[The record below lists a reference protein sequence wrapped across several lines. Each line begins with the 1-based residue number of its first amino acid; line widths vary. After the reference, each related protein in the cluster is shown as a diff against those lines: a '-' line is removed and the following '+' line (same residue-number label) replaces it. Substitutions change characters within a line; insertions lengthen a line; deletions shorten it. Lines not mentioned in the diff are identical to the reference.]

1 MGGACRMD
9 RRFYRSKYDAE
20 RTLEAFAESL
30 RDEVDVEHLE
40 AALVGV
46 IEEIM
51 QPEHVSVWTNLP
63 SGKTIQGNRTK
74 TTL

>member
-1 MGGACRMD
+1 MD

-40 AALVGV
+40 ATLMRVV
-46 IEEIM
+46 EETM
-51 QPEHVSVWTNLP
+51 QPASIDLWLRLP
-63 SGKTIQGNRTK
+63 HHKTGSEPTRT
-74 TTL
+74 